1 VSTSCLLRQRVGA
14 TTLTVWA
21 ILGSGQWL
29 KRDKQSVDWVKI
41 GESALTAMASSP
53 YDTVILDIDLPK
65 MSCLEVLKNANTRQE
80 TPILILTAQNYLGDR
95 VDGLDSGADDYL
107 IKYFELT
114 ELNARLKALAFRSRG

>member
-65 MSCLEVLKNANTRQE
+65 MSCLEVLKKRENSTRNTNFD
-80 TPILILTAQNYLGDR
+80 INGSKL
-95 VDGLDSGADDYL
+95 
-107 IKYFELT
+107 
-114 ELNARLKALAFRSRG
+114 FR